1 MISMNFDPSYII
13 AAFIAMGAAIVS
25 LALAI
30 AWLWRQQVK
39 ESTAN
44 KKQFAKLEEE
54 LRKAIL
60 NRCIRGGGDPRP
72 CLKDQSCPNK
82 RTQEETKQF
91 LHPLVLFISSL
102 FLLTLA
108 SCSFRIP
115 SPGPSTP
122 KPSIEQVIAEK
133 AAIEQQRDQ
142 AITTSAQAKQAAAQ
156 ARQEA
161 QAAKSYADQKGQE
174 AKRLDTIANDLR
186 AQEIS
191 TGITRASWW
200 LSGSGILAIA
210 VGIFLF
216 LRFGGKTAI
225 SIAISGAAALT
236 LGIIGL
242 CIAPHWIL
250 WAWIGAALL
259 VVSVVAG
266 AIFLL
271 HQNAIAAKKIAKGIQ
286 TVKDRF
292 YPKLPNGENS
302 LMRNEVNEILASTQK
317 GAEKTIQKIIK
328 SLT

>member
-1 MISMNFDPSYII
+1 MILDDSIVISAFTVLS
-13 AAFIAMGAAIVS
+13 AAVVV
-25 LALAI
+25 
-30 AWLWRQQVK
+30 LWRQQVK
-39 ESTAN
+39 DARDN
-44 KKQFAKLEEE
+44 KKKFEKLEEE
-54 LRKAIL
+54 LKQAIRE
-60 NRCIRGGGDPRP
+60 RCIRGGGNPRH
-72 CLKDQSCPNK
+72 CLKDQSCSNK
-82 RTQEETKQF
+82 RNQEETKQF
-91 LHPLVLFISSL
+91 LHPLVLFIGSI
-102 FLLTLA
+102 FLLTFA

-115 SPGPSTP
+115 SPEPSTQ

-161 QAAKSYADQKGQE
+161 QSAKSYADQKGQE

-200 LSGSGILAIA
+200 LAGSGLLAIA

-271 HQNAIAAKKIAKGIQ
+271 HQNASAAKKIAKGIQ

-328 SLT
+328 SIT